1 MRVRAISSTFPEGY
15 HAPAGGQ
22 AGHHQVQNRGKLPS
36 DRRVIGLRQVDEMAL
51 RGPGR
56 LVRANSGS
64 VHLEAAPNCVR
75 RGVMRRV
82 RGICP
87 GQQTLRGS
95 GATPCNGRRPA
106 SLPQRAPPSGVTSP
120 TGCAAP
126 GGRAAGSVGPHACR
140 VRTVHAGGMASSGRA
155 ARAGRLHPRHEAITL
170 GSTRVSVDTPAV
182 RRVGVT
188 PCSHRWFRHTSK
200 FCGRS

>member
-22 AGHHQVQNRGKLPS
+22 AGHHQVQNRGKLP
-36 DRRVIGLRQVDEMAL
+36 DRAASGRTRWRSGAPVAWSERTREVCTWRQRITVFDEELCDGCGGYAQVN
-51 RGPGR
+51 R
-56 LVRANSGS
+56 LFGGA
-64 VHLEAAPNCVR
+64 VR
-75 RGVMRRV
+75 RPATAGARPRYP
-82 RGICP
+82 REHRLRASRP
-87 GQQTLRGS
+87 HRLRGS
-95 GATPCNGRRPA
+95 RGACGGQRRTA
-106 SLPQRAPPSGVTSP
+106 RLQ
-120 TGCAAP
+120 
-126 GGRAAGSVGPHACR
+126 GPH
-140 VRTVHAGGMASSGRA
+140 RTCGGMASSGRA

-188 PCSHRWFRHTSK
+188 PCSHRWFRHTSN

>member
-1 MRVRAISSTFPEGY
+1 MPPR
-15 HAPAGGQ
+15 H
-22 AGHHQVQNRGKLPS
+22 
-36 DRRVIGLRQVDEMAL
+36 
-51 RGPGR
+51 RGPR
-56 LVRANSGS
+56 RTAPVWQGS
-64 VHLEAAPNCVR
+64 DVQPRSIHLLASLSDAMFLPKIATGLQLLREHVAELDA
-75 RGVMRRV
+75 GVNRV

-120 TGCAAP
+120 PVARLQ
-126 GGRAAGSVGPHACR
+126 GGVRRAASDRTPAGSAPYMR
-140 VRTVHAGGMASSGRA
+140 GMASSGRA